1 MTDILKQIEVLEKRI
16 AELKEIAIAQKQT
29 ADNSKA
35 SGGDD
40 GALLDECFDILQIA
54 TYHDG
59 RYDQYMRE
67 EWQNKAQHVVDLL
80 AKRLGRVAY
89 EGY

>member
-1 MTDILKQIEVLEKRI
+1 MTGILGQIEVMEKRI

-29 ADNSKA
+29 ADKSKE

-40 GALLDECFDILQIA
+40 PALLTDCFDVLQIA

-59 RYDQYMRE
+59 RYDQFMRE
-67 EWQNKAQHVVDLL
+67 TWQAKAQELVSLL

>member
-1 MTDILKQIEVLEKRI
+1 MTDILKQVEVMEKRI

-29 ADNSKA
+29 SDKSKV
-35 SGGDD
+35 SGGSDS
-40 GALLDECFDILQIA
+40 ALLHECLDLLQHA

-67 EWQNKAQHVVDLL
+67 TWQDKAQELVDML